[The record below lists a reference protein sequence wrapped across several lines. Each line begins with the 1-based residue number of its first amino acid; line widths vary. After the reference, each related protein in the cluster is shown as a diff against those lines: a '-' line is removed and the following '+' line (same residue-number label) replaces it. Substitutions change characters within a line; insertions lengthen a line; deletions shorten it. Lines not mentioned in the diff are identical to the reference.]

1 MANSESRALVVDV
14 VARIDKLE
22 RGMARAKKAANDN
35 FRGIEKGAGS
45 MVASVN
51 SKLGSIGKEFAL
63 GVGGGILAAM
73 APLMLFQKAIS
84 EIGEAAG
91 IKRLADRI
99 GLSTTSLQALQY
111 GAVQV
116 GVAVDQMGD
125 GLGDFAAK
133 VAEAA
138 SGAGP
143 LAQIFKANG
152 VELKQQ
158 DGTLRSTR
166 DILGEFANLIQNAAT
181 PAEQLFLAQ
190 QAFGDEAAKMVPLF
204 KDGARGL
211 EQLEV
216 NAQSAGAVIDAEL
229 VSRAAEL
236 DSRLASMWQVFAAE
250 SKSALLSAIQGM
262 DVLLGK
268 LAAYQQNLAA
278 AQAGA
283 MVGAMVRPKGEAI
296 VTGRGDKPTAM
307 DARFGGTTPAMDP
320 ATLAKFQAAYAAPKT
335 VIPTSGGGGA
345 KAGGGGGGLKESVDL
360 AEKLIENLQHER
372 DLIGLSGVELEKANA
387 LWRAGKDATAEQKA
401 EITAL
406 VTAIYSAK
414 EAHEAELHA
423 VEELRD
429 MAKDFASTLVDG
441 LIDGKDATEVLQSA
455 VKGLA
460 KQLAQSGI
468 NMLFGGGSGAGGFG
482 LFGKLLGFAD
492 GGYTGPGGR
501 NQPAGIVHAGE
512 YVMDAKTTRRIGVA
526 NLDKL
531 RGYAGGG
538 FVTPA
543 IMGAPVMPRMA
554 AGRGG
559 QNVHVTVGVS
569 VDQNGN
575 IKPFVESVTQN
586 GIRQAAPHI
595 VSASVQQSAKTVKG
609 QLPGMIADVQARK
622 M

>member
-1 MANSESRALVVDV
+1 
-14 VARIDKLE
+14 
-22 RGMARAKKAANDN
+22 
-35 FRGIEKGAGS
+35 
-45 MVASVN
+45 
-51 SKLGSIGKEFAL
+51 
-63 GVGGGILAAM
+63 
-73 APLMLFQKAIS
+73 MLFRKAIS
-84 EIGEAAG
+84 DISETASLQ
-91 IKRLADRI
+91 RLADRI

-111 GAVQV
+111 GATQV

-181 PAEQLFLAQ
+181 PAEQLYLAQ
-190 QAFGDEAAKMVPLF
+190 QGFGDEAAKMVPLF

-211 EQLEV
+211 EQLEA
-216 NAQSAGAVIDAEL
+216 NAQAAGAVIDAEL

-236 DSRLASMWQVFAAE
+236 DSRFASMWQVFAAE
-250 SKSALLSAIQGM
+250 SKSALLSAVQGM

-268 LAAYQQNLAA
+268 LAEYQQRRAA
-278 AQAGA
+278 ADAGA

-296 VTGRGDKPTAM
+296 VTGRGDKPTSM
-307 DARFGGTTPAMDP
+307 DARFGGSAAVMDP

-335 VIPTSGGGGA
+335 VIPTSGGAGA
-345 KAGGGGGGLKESVDL
+345 KAGGGGGLKESVDL

-455 VKGLA
+455 VKQLA

-468 NMLFGGGSGAGGFG
+468 NMLFGGGAGGGFG

-531 RGYAGGG
+531 RGYANGG

-543 IMGAPVMPRMA
+543 LMSAPVMPRMA
-554 AGRGG
+554 AGGGG

-575 IKPFVESVTQN
+575 LMPFVESVTQD

-595 VSASVQQSAKTVKG
+595 VTASVQQSTKSVKG